1 MADTPSQ
8 NFGPLPDTLT
18 FGPFGPDGD
27 IIVHIENL
35 VLGCPPFVQNIGVPF
50 VCAGEGYGSFVIP
63 AGFTGGLEI
72 ATTTGYFSLRNSV
85 GVVFT
90 YSTGDPVDDIAPG
103 TYCVFSSDEDGNKS
117 GDVEAYY
124 PRGGVESYTII
135 GFSQLVSYT
144 GFNMPNLLVL
154 PPAPPLMTSASYGD
168 LPLVSAIPEPT
179 PNSIAENYATM
190 DALVYVPPLPL
201 SVQFYS
207 ISGCPL
213 VTALPD
219 FNTLS
224 EVSITVDICPAL
236 ATVGTLPKII
246 NIAITDSG
254 ITDPA
259 VVDAFINAL
268 DPTQT
273 HDALTAN
280 CTIGATLL
288 ALRTSASDTNYN
300 ACVTA
305 GWIFS

>member
-1 MADTPSQ
+1 MATTPIQ
-8 NFGPLPDTLT
+8 HFGTLPDTLT

-35 VLGCPPFVQNIGVPF
+35 VLGCPPYVENIGVPF

-72 ATTTGYFSLRNSV
+72 ATTTGYFSLRDSLGN
-85 GVVFT
+85 VVT
-90 YSTGDPVDDIAPG
+90 YPAGDPVDDIAPG
-103 TYCVFSSDEDGNKS
+103 SYCVFSSDEDGNKS

-154 PPAPPLMTSASYGD
+154 PPAPPLMISASYGD
-168 LPLVSAIPEPT
+168 LPSVSAIPEPT

-224 EVSITVDICPAL
+224 FCSAKWRKHQLIRSRRFRSLPA
-236 ATVGTLPKII
+236 APEK
-246 NIAITDSG
+246 
-254 ITDPA
+254 
-259 VVDAFINAL
+259 
-268 DPTQT
+268 
-273 HDALTAN
+273 
-280 CTIGATLL
+280 
-288 ALRTSASDTNYN
+288 R
-300 ACVTA
+300 
-305 GWIFS
+305 